1 MEKGDILIAVSF
13 LVDSIKDIHNIPV
26 KKSNFKVEKITKKRV
41 YLQAEDGDKEFDCPI
56 NELNMFHPTGDDSFT
71 GLFTDEQ
78 KLKDGFSQLY
88 KDQLSMKFNTMWE
101 EAVKKYHES
110 KE

>member
-13 LVDSIKDIHNIPV
+13 LVDSIKDIHHIPV
-26 KKSNFKVEKITKKRV
+26 KRSNFKIEKLTKKRV

-56 NELNMFHPTGDDSFT
+56 DELNMFHPTGDDSFT
-71 GLFTDEQ
+71 GLFTSDKEMENGFG
-78 KLKDGFSQLY
+78 KLYHAG
-88 KDQLSMKFNTMWE
+88 LSEKFNFMLG
-101 EAVKKYHES
+101 EALKKYYEN